1 MEFAPA
7 YPLLYRA
14 LKPLFPGCLWSGATT
29 DRTIALTFDDGPH
42 PHYTPQL
49 LAVLERYNVTASFF
63 WLGQCVQR
71 SPTTACTVYQQGH
84 WLGLHGYDHRA
95 FSSLSATALKQTLA
109 RTQAEIAQ
117 ACQVS
122 PATIRDVRPP
132 NGFFTPRTLALLQ
145 QWQYRSVMW
154 SVVPEDWVR
163 PGITTV
169 VQRVLEQVEPGSIIV
184 LHDGYHG
191 GADVAATVAQ
201 LIPLLTAQ
209 NYRFVTIDEL
219 WQGQYP

>member
-7 YPLLYRA
+7 YPLLYRV

-71 SPTTACTVYQQGH
+71 SPTTARTVYKQGH
-84 WLGLHGYDHRA
+84 WLGLHGYDHQA

-109 RTQAEIAQ
+109 RTKPKLHRHVIYPRLPYVM
-117 ACQVS
+117 C
-122 PATIRDVRPP
+122 VRPMVSLHP
-132 NGFFTPRTLALLQ
+132 
-145 QWQYRSVMW
+145 
-154 SVVPEDWVR
+154 
-163 PGITTV
+163 
-169 VQRVLEQVEPGSIIV
+169 VLWHCYSSGNIV
-184 LHDGYHG
+184 LSC
-191 GADVAATVAQ
+191 GALFPKIGCAPA
-201 LIPLLTAQ
+201 
-209 NYRFVTIDEL
+209 
-219 WQGQYP
+219 